1 MAIYEVGWQTVAA
14 LTVAPYAEFRT
25 GANYPALIYEM
36 GFTCNAAT
44 ASSIGIY
51 RPAAIGITPGTTT
64 IPVPVDSDYTTAST
78 TVANTWGTAPTISTN
93 VSFRR
98 ATLAA
103 AIGAG
108 VVWTWPVE
116 PLRIPKSSS
125 LVIWNFGGATG
136 SVLNAY
142 ITYME

>member
-14 LTVAPYAEFRT
+14 VTVAPYAEFRT
-25 GANYPALIYEM
+25 GANNPALIYEM
-36 GFTCNAAT
+36 GFACNAAT

-51 RPAAIGITPGTTT
+51 RPAAIGVTPGTTT
-64 IPVPVDSDYTTAST
+64 VPVPVDSDYPAATAII
-78 TVANTWGTAPTISTN
+78 ANTWGTAPTISTN

-98 ATLAA
+98 STLAA

-108 VVWTWPVE
+108 VVWTWPVQ
-116 PLRIPKSSS
+116 PLRIPKASS
-125 LVIWNFGGATG
+125 LVIWNFGGSTA

-142 ITYME
+142 ISYME